1 MLANSL
7 IVRSEVW
14 KTDESNPK
22 IPQSSARR
30 CSLSMPYCP
39 KEVGQRSLPLAGKG
53 KVALMRALSGLRGSM
68 PRIWIGL
75 FWEGG

>member
-22 IPQSSARR
+22 IPPSDAGW

-39 KEVGQRSLPLAGKG
+39 NRGRAAEASALKG
-53 KVALMRALSGLRGSM
+53 WRVRASG
-68 PRIWIGL
+68 W
-75 FWEGG
+75 W